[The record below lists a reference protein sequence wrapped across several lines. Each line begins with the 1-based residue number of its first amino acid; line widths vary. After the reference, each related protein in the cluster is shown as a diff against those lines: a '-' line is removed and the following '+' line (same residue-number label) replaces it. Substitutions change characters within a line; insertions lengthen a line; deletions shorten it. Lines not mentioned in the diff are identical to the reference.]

1 MQEFESVIK
10 NPKFVYLW
18 TSQILSQLTVN
29 IMNFLL
35 LTRLFTVTGSTIA
48 TSMLWVAYALPAIF
62 FGPIGAASVDLV
74 SRRKML
80 MVTNLLQA
88 VTVAGF
94 ILIHQSSIFLLYF
107 VVVLYSLF
115 NQFYVPAESS
125 SLPSVVPKNKLAYA
139 NSLFFITQQGSL
151 VLGFGAAGIFLNLIG
166 FTWSLVLCAV
176 FLFIAFISSTFL
188 PEMKPTREV
197 PEALDKLLITFFK
210 SIYEGYVFI
219 KDHKVILFPLL
230 LLIGMQVSLAVI
242 VVNLPVIATQILN
255 VSVNYAGLLVVVPAG
270 IGAVIGSILIPR
282 NLNKTWRKKNVIEI
296 SAAILSLGVFLIVFL
311 IPFIPVFLRV
321 IFEPMFV
328 VLIGFGFIGVTIPTL
343 TYLQESTPQWLR
355 GRVFGNLWFLVTIAT
370 IFPVIFSGFISEFL
384 GVKTLLVLLM
394 IGTMSIFYY
403 SKRHGQRF
411 INENFDEIKN
421 EK

>member
-370 IFPVIFSGFISEFL
+370 IFPVIFSGFITEFL